1 MSIFFHEQLHR
12 TPALMTQIKDFP
24 VTVCGG
30 GALGANIIENLARSG
45 FAKLVVIDRDR
56 IEERNLSTQ
65 PYYKSDVGA
74 YKAKILTN
82 TLYRALGITVD
93 GRSKELTTTNA
104 AQLLRDTSLVIDT
117 FDNSV
122 GRQAVQDYCKNAQIP
137 CLHVGLEHDYAEVI
151 WNDIYRVP
159 SPTNDDV
166 CDYPLARNLVMLTV
180 AVACEV
186 IINFVA
192 SEQQQSFTVTLGD
205 FAVKLFE

>member
-12 TPALMTQIKDFP
+12 TPALMTQIKDLP
-24 VTVCGG
+24 VTVCGA
-30 GALGANIIENLARSG
+30 GALGANITENLARSG

-117 FDNSV
+117 FDNSI
-122 GRQAVQDYCKNAQIP
+122 GRQAVHDYCKNAQIP
-137 CLHVGLEHDYAEVI
+137 CLHVGLERDYAEVI